1 MSTPAV
7 PKPEAAPTPP
17 PPTAA
22 PAPTPPAPAP
32 APPVAPPAAAV
43 SGARPRLQPTLAQ
56 HSGSIARPLGA
67 TPSIKPQASLPAK
80 LSGRMALSNVV
91 KGRIKKPIRALIYG
105 VEGVGKSSFA
115 GAAPAPIFLGVEDG
129 TAQLDVVR
137 FPEPQ
142 SWTDAMEAIAELTV
156 GEHAY
161 ETLVIDTLDWL
172 EPLCW
177 AHVCH
182 GKKDK
187 AGKAIT
193 SIEDFGY
200 GKGYTAALDTW
211 RQLTAAL
218 QALVARRRMNV
229 VLIAHSWIKSFKNPA
244 GDDFD
249 RYELKLHPK
258 AGGLMREWCDAVLFA
273 QHETLT
279 YEQDGRVRGISSGAR
294 VIYTERCAAWDGK
307 NRYDLPNRLP
317 LDWAAFAE
325 AVEAHRPGDPVALRA
340 RIEAILGDGAV
351 AALTAERVRAAV
363 AAAGDDAAELARIVN
378 KLSAVAEAAPAAEE
392 ATES

>member
-249 RYELKLHPK
+249 RYEMKLDKK
-258 AGGLMREWCDAVLFA
+258 AAGLFREWCDAVLFA
-273 QHETLT
+273 QFQTFTHKPGEN
-279 YEQDGRVRGISSGAR
+279 GRAKGISDGAR
-294 VIYTERCAAWDGK
+294 VIYTERAASHDAK
-307 NRYDLPNRLP
+307 NRFDLPP
-317 LDWAAFAE
+317 AMALDWAAFAE
-325 AVEAHRPGDPVALRA
+325 AVDEHRPNSAQ
-340 RIEAILGDGAV
+340 
-351 AALTAERVRAAV
+351 
-363 AAAGDDAAELARIVN
+363 LARIAN
-378 KLSAVAEAAPAAEE
+378 KLSAEIGTQQNDDEE
-392 ATES
+392 ES